1 MSVDPKM
8 FHRLVAFNECL
19 EVLVK
24 RAKEAEAVGD
34 KQRMD
39 FIRDIAFDIALL
51 R

>member
-8 FHRLVAFNECL
+8 FYRLAAFNECL

-24 RAKEAEAVGD
+24 RAKEAEVAGD
-34 KQRMD
+34 KQRME
-39 FIRDIAFDIALL
+39 FIRDIALEIALL